1 MADDIN
7 LNGPYNTKMPSYS
20 QKADIQEALKLFL
33 YGEGTLPTTESEIPA
48 VSLAGHLK
56 SLQEDIDVVDAR
68 GLGSIVS
75 STLPTGVDNGFI
87 WVDSTSFIEPEVQ
100 YAISAYQ
107 DSAPSTPTVGS
118 LWVDSDS
125 SPLKMYVY
133 SGTEWKEIGA

>member
-7 LNGPYNTKMPSYS
+7 LNGPYNTKTPSYS

-33 YGEGTLPTTESEIPA
+33 YGEGNLPTNTSEISS

-56 SLQEDIDVVDAR
+56 ELRQDIDIVDAR

-75 STLPTGVDNGFI
+75 STQPTGVDDGFI
-87 WVDSTSFIEPEVQ
+87 WVDSTSSVDPEVQ
-100 YAISAYQ
+100 YATSAYQ
-107 DSAPSTPTVGS
+107 PSEPSSPTMGS

-133 SGTEWKEIGA
+133 SGSEWKEIGA